1 MFPKLLRLPRL
12 PNPLLLRGG
21 VDETQNPPKV
31 EPDGRQRP
39 EKEQSC
45 GWGEAE
51 DKNSLEFTDI
61 AIVLVLILLN
71 SIKMILLNSI
81 RTRIPQNRP
90 WLMQGWGGN

>member
-45 GWGEAE
+45 GWRKAE
-51 DKNSLEFTDI
+51 DKNNLEFTG
-61 AIVLVLILLN
+61 IVKV
-71 SIKMILLNSI
+71 SES
-81 RTRIPQNRP
+81 
-90 WLMQGWGGN
+90 

>member
-1 MFPKLLRLPRL
+1 MKAKAMYVDWTLYRLPI
-12 PNPLLLRGG
+12 PLLRGG

-31 EPDGRQRP
+31 GLDGRQRP

-61 AIVLVLILLN
+61 AIVLVLIL
-71 SIKMILLNSI
+71 K
-81 RTRIPQNRP
+81 
-90 WLMQGWGGN
+90 

>member
-1 MFPKLLRLPRL
+1 MKAKAMYVDWTLYRL
-12 PNPLLLRGG
+12 PNPLLRGG
-21 VDETQNPPKV
+21 VDETPNPPIV
-31 EPDGRQRP
+31 GPDGRQRP

-71 SIKMILLNSI
+71 SI
-81 RTRIPQNRP
+81 RTRTPQNRP

>member
-1 MFPKLLRLPRL
+1 MYVDWTLYRLSIPLLRGWAGSRLPRFLRLPRL
-12 PNPLLLRGG
+12 PNPLLRGG

-61 AIVLVLILLN
+61 AIVLVLIL
-71 SIKMILLNSI
+71 K
-81 RTRIPQNRP
+81 
-90 WLMQGWGGN
+90 